1 MFMANVIL
9 INPFEV
15 TLGREDDCSAQW
27 EKVHSY
33 LKKQPGY
40 ISMHLYKAI
49 SSDARFR
56 FISIAEW
63 KSVDHYQAARES
75 EEFRAL
81 TSGFQKTFP
90 HFPAFYEV
98 VG

>member
-1 MFMANVIL
+1 MGNVTL

-15 TLGREDDCSAQW
+15 PLGREDDCSAHW
-27 EKVHSY
+27 DKVHAY
-33 LKKQPGY
+33 LEKQPGC
-40 ISMHLYKAI
+40 IRMHLYRAL

-56 FISIAEW
+56 LISIAEW
-63 KSVDHYQAARES
+63 ESVDHYETARES

-81 TSGFQKTFP
+81 TSGFQKSFP

-98 VG
+98 AI

>member
-1 MFMANVIL
+1 MANVAL

-15 TLGREDDCSAQW
+15 PLGREEECSRQW
-27 EKVHSY
+27 EKVQEY
-33 LKKQPGY
+33 LKKHPGY
-40 ISMHLYKAI
+40 ISMRLYKAI

-75 EEFRAL
+75 EEFKAL
-81 TSGFQKTFP
+81 TRGLQNTFP
-90 HFPAFYEV
+90 HYPAFYELER
-98 VG
+98 

>member
-75 EEFRAL
+75 EGFRAL